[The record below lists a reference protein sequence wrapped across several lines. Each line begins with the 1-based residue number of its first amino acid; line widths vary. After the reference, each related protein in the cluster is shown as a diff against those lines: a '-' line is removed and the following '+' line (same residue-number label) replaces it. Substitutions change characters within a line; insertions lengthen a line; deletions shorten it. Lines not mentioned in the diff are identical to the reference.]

1 MKKLSIAVL
10 SIILLLVI
18 AFTTLASPSTL
29 PDDVLSRLQI
39 TYDKF
44 KDSYSVKPSYD
55 YLEMLIDGPQVKL
68 MAFHDL
74 AGKRLVMH
82 VNYTGKDWIFF
93 DYCIFLVGDKRYTTP
108 TYSAVSDSVYRNTLS
123 SINRVSESIY
133 MSTDSPVIAEIIEAI
148 RLNGDSTNVEYR
160 LYGSKGSVSG
170 KMGVRDIQS
179 WHDMCDYYNAVEISK
194 Q

>member
-1 MKKLSIAVL
+1 ML

-18 AFTTLASPSTL
+18 AITALASPSTL
-29 PDDVLSRLQI
+29 PEDVLSRLQI

-44 KDSYSVKPSYD
+44 KDSYSVRPSYD
-55 YLEMLIDGPQVKL
+55 YLEALIDGPQVKL
-68 MAFHDL
+68 MAFHDSTS
-74 AGKRLVMH
+74 KRLVMH

-108 TYSAVSDSVYRNTLS
+108 IYSATSDSVFRNTIS

-133 MSTDSPVIAEIIEAI
+133 MSADSPVIAEIIEAI
-148 RLNGDSTNVEYR
+148 RLNGDSTSVEYR
-160 LYGSKGSVSG
+160 LYGSKGSISG

-179 WHDMCDYYNAVEISK
+179 WRDMYDYYDAVEVTQK
-194 Q
+194 